1 MYKLL
6 PLFLVA
12 LLAGCA
18 MTPAE
23 RETRMQRELDQMIQA
38 HGPMC
43 DKLGYKRDT
52 DPWRNCLRNQGPKD
66 GGKNGGGGGG
76 GGGGGAY

>member
-6 PLFLVA
+6 SLFLLA

-23 RETRMQRELDQMIQA
+23 REAKMQRELDQMIQA
-38 HGPMC
+38 YGPTC

-52 DPWRNCLRNQGPKD
+52 DPWRNCLRNQSTKD
-66 GGKNGGGGGG
+66 VGGGGGG
-76 GGGGGAY
+76 Y